1 MATFL
6 GFNIS
11 VELPPFCGESAQKST
26 SREEVGKGLGK
37 CIFRNG
43 LSRITDHGSRELAPG
58 TSQ

>member
-11 VELPPFCGESAQKST
+11 VELPPFCGESAQKAT
-26 SREEVGKGLGK
+26 SREQVGKGLGK

-43 LSRITDHGSRELAPG
+43 LYLQHDSTVILH
-58 TSQ
+58 